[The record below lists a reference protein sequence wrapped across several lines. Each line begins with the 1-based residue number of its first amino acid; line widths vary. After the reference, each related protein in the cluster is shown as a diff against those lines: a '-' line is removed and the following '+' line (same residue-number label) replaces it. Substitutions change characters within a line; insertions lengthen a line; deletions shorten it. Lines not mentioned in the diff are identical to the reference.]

1 MTSDEIKAVPNGG
14 FSEIG
19 WLRQIAYQLA
29 VLNERRDSLVT
40 SEPGKRD
47 AVSEGRTGPEYQ
59 IRDVL
64 DGLSRI
70 ENIAAA
76 TRFQS
81 DPAYPAALER
91 IREVVERIRALEAG
105 KGPSEQWYLT
115 QELARV
121 SADRDILRQ
130 SLLSAIKLKLKAQG
144 ELDAANQHVKILE
157 DRVRLQRA
165 GLAPIL
171 RSCAQTIMENRMTGP
186 DAVGY
191 ILKYADSVERDA
203 SANG

>member
-1 MTSDEIKAVPNGG
+1 MNSDEIKTHVMKVMPVGDLA
-14 FSEIG
+14 FWMRE
-19 WLRQIAYQLA
+19 IAYQMA
-29 VLNERRDSLVT
+29 VRNEQDSLVT

-47 AVSEGRTGPEYQ
+47 AVSEGRTGPEYE

-76 TRFQS
+76 TRFRS

-91 IREVVERIRALEAG
+91 IREVVERIRALETG
-105 KGPSEQWYLT
+105 KGPREQWSLT
-115 QELARV
+115 GELARV
-121 SADRDILRQ
+121 
-130 SLLSAIKLKLKAQG
+130 QG

-191 ILKYADSVERDA
+191 ILTYADSVERA
-203 SANG
+203 ESANGAEGVKG